1 MTNSKVDTKAL
12 EEIQTAEAKQ
22 TAQVLFDQDKLTL
35 EALELLVSVY
45 GTDDQTAK
53 QLARQ
58 FCSGTHFMIYG
69 NDKYNGISYYTMS
82 AVTDVTKYGQEV
94 EQNIAGAQGR
104 LDKATE
110 RRNIREAQ
118 EKDIKHLHKLSCQV
132 YNTITGEKWEASRTS
147 KPKAQPMPTSQQDRL
162 KALMAK
168 RAS

>member
-12 EEIQTAEAKQ
+12 EEMNNVEATQTADI
-22 TAQVLFDQDKLTL
+22 LFDQDKLTV

-58 FCSGTHFMIYG
+58 FCSGTHFMIHG

-82 AVTDVTKYGQEV
+82 AVTDSTRFEQEV
-94 EQNIAGAQGR
+94 QDNIAGAQGR
-104 LDKATE
+104 LDKAVE

-118 EKDIKHLHKLSCQV
+118 EQDIKHLHKLCCKV
-132 YNTITGEKWEASRTS
+132 YKSVTGEKWEASRTA